1 MAEVEKGETTTAVTF
16 QSKRPTAILIV
27 SAVLMAAFLGGALA
41 VCFVAATTATSVSS
55 SDAMDEESLA
65 EYFGGL
71 EDDEGFEFLSS
82 SVSKREVP
90 SECRS
95 TADNDTT
102 PSAQIVG
109 KKPSFYIGSNPNV
122 HTTKQNSWYY
132 YPINDYNIW
141 TCSGKGFVQGGM
153 WVDDNGYLTV
163 PREGTYYIYNQMMLV
178 DLQHNRRYPT
188 GMVTLKRSRISSG
201 VYSSWIV
208 LMKSVVSTK
217 KDSAYHGGLYNL
229 QAGDQIGIQVVLNS
243 EPSPHVKLTAVNTYY
258 GLFLI

>member
-1 MAEVEKGETTTAVTF
+1 M
-16 QSKRPTAILIV
+16 
-27 SAVLMAAFLGGALA
+27 
-41 VCFVAATTATSVSS
+41 
-55 SDAMDEESLA
+55 
-65 EYFGGL
+65 
-71 EDDEGFEFLSS
+71 
-82 SVSKREVP
+82 
-90 SECRS
+90 
-95 TADNDTT
+95 
-102 PSAQIVG
+102 
-109 KKPSFYIGSNPNV
+109 
-122 HTTKQNSWYY
+122 
-132 YPINDYNIW
+132 
-141 TCSGKGFVQGGM
+141 
-153 WVDDNGYLTV
+153 DDNGYLTV